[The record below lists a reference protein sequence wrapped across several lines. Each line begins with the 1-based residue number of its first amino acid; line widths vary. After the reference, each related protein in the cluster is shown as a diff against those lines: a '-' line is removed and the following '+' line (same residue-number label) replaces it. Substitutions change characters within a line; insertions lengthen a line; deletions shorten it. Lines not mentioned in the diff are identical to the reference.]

1 MMKVST
7 PLRIV
12 ARALWVIPVLLAGLC
27 WNQADVA
34 GDLRETLQKGEH
46 AVATVTRYHRV
57 DRQDVSLGEVS
68 LRVPLADGRVLVREH
83 LALPYSL
90 SHRVEKDTLGVRVL
104 PGADQEVVI
113 SSIAATQS
121 RIAAIN
127 AGISGIAGLMCAVG
141 LFFWN
146 RALRQAGDP
155 GQMPSA

>member
-1 MMKVST
+1 MVST
-7 PLRIV
+7 PLRLV
-12 ARALWVIPVLLAGLC
+12 ARALWAIPLLLAGLC

-34 GDLRETLQKGEH
+34 GDLRETLRKGES
-46 AVATVTRYHRV
+46 ATATVTRYRRV

-104 PGADQEVVI
+104 PGADQEIVI
-113 SSIAATQS
+113 ASIAATQS

-127 AGISGIAGLMCAVG
+127 AGICGIAALMASIGL
-141 LFFWN
+141 LFWN
-146 RALRQAGDP
+146 RSLRQRGDP
-155 GQMPSA
+155 GQALPG